1 MSVAA
6 SRSLIVI
13 LAVSLWACR
22 NPLDFGG
29 CDTYASPA
37 LRLSVIDARTGATL
51 PGLEGARAIARD
63 GAFADTALLVNATTG
78 GIAYERPGTYDVT
91 VEYPGYLLWSRTNIA
106 VTSDRC
112 HVRTKSIT
120 ASLQRE

>member
-78 GIAYERPGTYDVT
+78 GIAYERHATCWQPHLKGFV
-91 VEYPGYLLWSRTNIA
+91 LHQN
-106 VTSDRC
+106 
-112 HVRTKSIT
+112 SIYNNWRFENVW
-120 ASLQRE
+120 LEK